1 MFRKHTDVLKAWNG
15 QNTRGDVLQ
24 PEFDSERGKE
34 ARQAYREYYDSLPL
48 PDDWA
53 VLTLNRTG
61 YCMCICDWCMKHNAF
76 SNPPGGLNEHYP
88 ENVSNPEHKTM
99 HRLYAENI
107 GEPATSTPDAVM
119 RAPPVSEPGS
129 TVSQVDK
136 NGYPLPDGWR
146 QQTTTQGVLSYWHVT
161 ADKRQ
166 WGYPGGIVPSQVDAD
181 GTTLPPGWVILT
193 HLNGTSYYHN
203 TELGSFNEYYPQK
216 DRDPEHVESHMVSA
230 DIDLIPET
238 AISAPNA
245 VLRAPPVT
253 EPGSTVS
260 QVDKNGHPL
269 PDGWR
274 QQTTTQGVLS
284 YWHVMTDKRQ
294 WEYPGIVPSQVD
306 ADGNTLPA
314 GWTMLTPS
322 GGTPYYLNTVSGKTQ
337 WEHPGPGPSMNI
349 PETWNDETRRAMSE
363 H

>member
-146 QQTTTQGVLSYWHVT
+146 QQTTTQGVLSYWHV
-161 ADKRQ
+161 
-166 WGYPGGIVPSQVDAD
+166 
-181 GTTLPPGWVILT
+181 
-193 HLNGTSYYHN
+193 
-203 TELGSFNEYYPQK
+203 
-216 DRDPEHVESHMVSA
+216 
-230 DIDLIPET
+230 
-238 AISAPNA
+238 
-245 VLRAPPVT
+245 
-253 EPGSTVS
+253 
-260 QVDKNGHPL
+260 
-269 PDGWR
+269 
-274 QQTTTQGVLS
+274 
-284 YWHVMTDKRQ
+284 MTDKRQ